1 MAVAVVAAPL
11 LPQPAAAVGPPAASA
26 PEAEERDDGR
36 RPAEAPILWWEPAPT
51 TPGPVRDDGDAAPV
65 AARRAGGEVLP
76 VLPLGAGLAC
86 LGLGL
91 GILGYRLRE

>member
-1 MAVAVVAAPL
+1 M
-11 LPQPAAAVGPPAASA
+11 
-26 PEAEERDDGR
+26 EERDDGR

-51 TPGPVRDDGDAAPV
+51 TPGPVRDDGAAAPV
-65 AARRAGGEVLP
+65 AARRAGGEVPP

-91 GILGYRLRE
+91 GILGYRLRQ